1 MSIPIVYS
9 TFVYEPVN
17 IVYNDIIFTF
27 CVFKTQE
34 MVRTSE
40 PLYTMTTSINFSPA
54 IPSYPFSV
62 IGVTDQKREG
72 GKRLVIEMLSI

>member
-1 MSIPIVYS
+1 M
-9 TFVYEPVN
+9 
-17 IVYNDIIFTF
+17 
-27 CVFKTQE
+27 FKIQE